1 MTWKTFK
8 DQNIQKWD
16 YSFSNKDD
24 LHINL
29 EKNKRIWKEIGKKIC
44 DYYTNKKGIEI
55 KYIDYTEMKYRSI
68 GKVHL
73 ILMLDES
80 GKKYNFI

>member
-8 DQNIQKWD
+8 DQNIEKWD
-16 YSFSNKDD
+16 YSLYKKDD

-29 EKNKRIWKEIGKKIC
+29 EKNKRIWKTIGKEIC
-44 DYYTNKKGIEI
+44 DYYTKNQKIEI
-55 KYIDYTEMKYRSI
+55 NYIDYTEMKFNSI

-73 ILMLDES
+73 ILLLDES
-80 GKKYNFI
+80 SNLFYYI